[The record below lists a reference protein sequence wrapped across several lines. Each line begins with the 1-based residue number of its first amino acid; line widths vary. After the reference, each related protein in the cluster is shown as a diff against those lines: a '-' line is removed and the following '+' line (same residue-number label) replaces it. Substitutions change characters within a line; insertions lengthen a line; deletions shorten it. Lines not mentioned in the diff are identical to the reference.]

1 MKKNLFILL
10 ACVLMCACQHA
21 PVFHV
26 SGTIA
31 GAEGETVYLEH
42 TGLIKVTAVDSA
54 TVKKDG
60 SFSLKATAPEYPD
73 LYRLRVDGRQIVLAV
88 DSSETIGISADIA
101 HLLQTTFTGS
111 DKSAQ
116 IQALRNSLISQTP
129 EEHKE
134 FARQTILD
142 DPRSIVAYYALF
154 QTLNGSLFFDFSDRY
169 DRRCYQAVATSF
181 QVWMPEYERTK
192 ILCSQVIESINAERR
207 IANEATMQEYIQQS
221 ENSFLEITLKNENG
235 EEKSLSEKKGKVTIL
250 SFSSLQIEQ
259 SKGYIFELRELYNDF
274 HSRGLEIY
282 EVYPDPNRLVWE
294 DQVRELPWTTV
305 RTENGLLDPVYATY
319 NVQVIPTLYLYN
331 KKGDVVG
338 RFGSFEELRKAISKE
353 L

>member
-1 MKKNLFILL
+1 MKKNLLILL
-10 ACVLMCACQHA
+10 ACVLMCACQQT

-42 TGLIKVTAVDSA
+42 TGLIKVTTVDSA
-54 TVKKDG
+54 TIKKDG
-60 SFSLKATAPEYPD
+60 SFKVKAAVPEYPD
-73 LYRLRVDGRQIVLAV
+73 LYRLRVGGKQIVLAV
-88 DSSETIGISADIA
+88 DSTESISVQADIDK
-101 HLLQTTFTGS
+101 LLETAFTGS
-111 DKSAQ
+111 TKSEE
-116 IQALRNSLISQTP
+116 IQALRLSLVNHSL

-134 FARQTILD
+134 LARKVIFD
-142 DPRSIVAYYALF
+142 DPRSMVAYYALF
-154 QTLNGSLFFDFSDRY
+154 QTKNGMFMFDFSDRA
-169 DRRCYQAVATSF
+169 DRQCYQAVATSF

-192 ILCSQVIESINAERR
+192 VLCNQVLESLNAERR
-207 IANEATMQEYIQQS
+207 IANEAVMQEYIRQT
-221 ENSFLEITLKNENG
+221 ENSFLEITLPDCDGVNQ
-235 EEKSLSEKKGKVTIL
+235 SLSQHLGKATIL

-294 DQVRELPWTTV
+294 DQVRELPWITV
-305 RTENGLLDPVYATY
+305 RTDKGLMDPVYSTY
-319 NVQVIPTLYLYN
+319 NILSIPTLYLYN
-331 KKGDVVG
+331 RKGEIVG
-338 RFGSFEELRKAISKE
+338 RYANFEQLRAAISKE